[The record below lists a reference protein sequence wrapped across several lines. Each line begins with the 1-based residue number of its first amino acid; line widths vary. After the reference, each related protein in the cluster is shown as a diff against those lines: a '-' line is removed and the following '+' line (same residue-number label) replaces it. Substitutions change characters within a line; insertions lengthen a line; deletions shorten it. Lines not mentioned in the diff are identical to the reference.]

1 VEHYVTGIFSEPAS
15 AERAVHDLIESHFSA
30 EEISILVADREGEH
44 EEEVEHDTGI
54 AEGATGGAAVG
65 GALGALGATLVATG
79 VIVVEP
85 ELAIFA
91 TGPLLAALQ
100 GAVAGAAVGL
110 GVGAIAGLGF
120 WKDEAHIHAAALKR
134 GGIIVAVP
142 AEHEHAEHARKVFVE
157 AGADEV
163 RG

>member
-1 VEHYVTGIFSEPAS
+1 MGHHVTGIFSDLQA

-30 EEISILVADREGEH
+30 DEISIVVTDREGRH

-54 AEGATGGAAVG
+54 AEGATGGAATG

-79 VIVVEP
+79 VVAAP
-85 ELAIFA
+85 ELAVFA
-91 TGPLLAALQ
+91 TGPLLAALK
-100 GAVAGAAVGL
+100 GAVAGAA
-110 GVGAIAGLGF
+110 AGLEIGALGGMGF
-120 WKDEAHIHAAALKR
+120 WKDEAHIHAEALKQ
-134 GGIIVAVP
+134 GGIVVAVP
-142 AEHEHAEHARKVFVE
+142 AEHEHAEHARKVFTE